1 MEYLNVTSVGTG
13 VVFLSAKCPKLTS
26 GSLTVPLCLA
36 SVITGLPTG
45 RSQFFPQSKYFSD
58 ICLPWRFDQ
67 TVATFITRYCKE
79 IGQHP
84 YLSNPYDLDPLDY
97 LLPLIGYFQEDFSA
111 GTSMV
116 LT

>member
-13 VVFLSAKCPKLTS
+13 VVFLGAKWPKLTS

-58 ICLPWRFDQ
+58 IRLPWRSDQ
-67 TVATFITRYCKE
+67 TVATFMTRYWKE

-97 LLPLIGYFQEDFSA
+97 PLPLIGYFQEDFSA
-111 GTSMV
+111 HTSMV